1 MNIGVHM
8 SLSDLWKTIL
18 NARIQMFQFFENIIF
33 ILSLTLNNNSIHF
46 GLDFFDGAMYF
57 LPDF

>member
-33 ILSLTLNNNSIHF
+33 ILLLTLNKTAFIS
-46 GLDFFDGAMYF
+46 D
-57 LPDF
+57 